1 MIDLNQLVNWL
12 GPDGAI
18 AGLEKSDL
26 TISEL
31 KELGVTRKIPDAS
44 KLRRS
49 DLIRELVKDVG
60 GRITLSPDE
69 LMQMDAASMQ
79 DYFQKV
85 KASRS
90 EIIEL
95 LLSLDIRPGNAARRN
110 LFEFAAQEIS
120 DIGMYK
126 RIAKSGQRKDQ
137 QP

>member
-1 MIDLNQLVNWL
+1 MIDLMQLVDWL

-31 KELGVTRKIPDAS
+31 KELDVVARNMPDAS
-44 KLRRS
+44 KLKRS
-49 DLIRELVKDVG
+49 DLIRRLVKDVG
-60 GRITLSPDE
+60 GRITISPDE
-69 LMQMDAASMQ
+69 LMQMDAASLQ

-85 KASRS
+85 KVSRN

-95 LLSLDIRPGNAARRN
+95 LLSLDIRPGSAARRN
-110 LFEFAAQEIS
+110 LFKFAAQEIS

-126 RIAKSGQRKDQ
+126 RVAKGGQRKD
-137 QP
+137 P